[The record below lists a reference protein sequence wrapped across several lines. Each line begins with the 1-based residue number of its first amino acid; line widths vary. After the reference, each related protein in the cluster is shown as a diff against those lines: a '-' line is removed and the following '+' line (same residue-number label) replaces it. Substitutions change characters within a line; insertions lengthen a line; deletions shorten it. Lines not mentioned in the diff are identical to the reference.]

1 MIASA
6 SEERTCTDAG
16 RHRKETTM
24 ATAFHTVMF
33 VSRHKD
39 NEEQSIENFRPRCE
53 QHVAKLEVESLDTL
67 AATARDKFGAM
78 FDRFVSEGID
88 GETSRMYVT
97 LNGADSDRC
106 LKELAIAVLQD
117 KIADVTKVNA
127 TLVSIVAR
135 PEMATTKRWLF
146 DADCDIETARIFADR
161 VDERL
166 AARYGADSP
175 NAKCSILRSKN
186 NFAIV
191 TNARFD
197 ARGILDGFP
206 DIELKR
212 EASLFCEART
222 K

>member
-1 MIASA
+1 M
-6 SEERTCTDAG
+6 
-16 RHRKETTM
+16 TTE
-24 ATAFHTVMF
+24 FHTLMF
-33 VSRHKD
+33 VSRNKD
-39 NEEQSIENFRPRCE
+39 NEGIDGFRPRCE
-53 QHVAKLEVESLDTL
+53 QHVVKLDVESVDTL
-67 AATARDKFGAM
+67 AAAARDKFDEM
-78 FDRFVSEGID
+78 FDRFVNEGVD

-117 KIADVTKVNA
+117 KIADVTKVNS

-135 PEMATTKRWLF
+135 PEMAMTKRWLF
-146 DADCDIETARIFADR
+146 DADCDVATARIFADR
-161 VDERL
+161 VDDRL
-166 AARYGADSP
+166 AARYGEDSP
-175 NAKCSILRSKN
+175 NARCSILPSKN

-197 ARGILDGFP
+197 ARGVLDGFP

>member
-1 MIASA
+1 
-6 SEERTCTDAG
+6 
-16 RHRKETTM
+16 
-24 ATAFHTVMF
+24 
-33 VSRHKD
+33 
-39 NEEQSIENFRPRCE
+39 
-53 QHVAKLEVESLDTL
+53 
-67 AATARDKFGAM
+67 
-78 FDRFVSEGID
+78 
-88 GETSRMYVT
+88 MYVT

-117 KIADVTKVNA
+117 KISDVTKVNA

-135 PEMATTKRWLF
+135 PEMAATKRWLF

-212 EASLFCEART
+212 EASLFCDAKT

>member
-1 MIASA
+1 
-6 SEERTCTDAG
+6 
-16 RHRKETTM
+16 M
-24 ATAFHTVMF
+24 ATEFHTVMF

-39 NEEQSIENFRPRCE
+39 NEEQGIENFRPRCE

-78 FDRFVSEGID
+78 FDRFVSDGVD

-117 KIADVTKVNA
+117 KISDVTKVNA

-135 PEMATTKRWLF
+135 PEMAATKRWLF

-166 AARYGADSP
+166 AARYGVDSP

-206 DIELKR
+206 DIELKQ
-212 EASLFCEART
+212 EASLFCDAKT